1 MNKDM
6 AQYIDEL
13 NQNKVYPF
21 HMPGHKRNMELGV
34 DCYSIDITEIDGYD
48 NLHKPEGMIAGLQG
62 RIAALYGAQASY
74 VLVNGSTCGILAAI
88 SAVTQY
94 GDHIIMARNSH
105 KSAYNAVCLRGLTAE
120 YIDPEYIEH
129 PGINGQISP
138 EELERCFLQN
148 EKQKEPV
155 FYKAV
160 YITSPTYEGVV
171 SDIEALAAISHRHGA
186 LLIVDEAHGAH
197 FGLDERFPE
206 TAVRLGADIVVQ
218 SIHKTLMGMTQTAL
232 LHIGA
237 GAKLIKRKPRNGE
250 GEKPSPR
257 VDKEKLEY
265 YLSVYQSSSPS
276 YVLMASVDRC
286 VGLLEQKRKEL
297 FEGYYERL
305 MDFYGKCRG
314 FSNIRIF
321 APDQADTVNKDK
333 LFARDCGKLVIYSE
347 NRAMTGR
354 MLYDLLREKYGL
366 QLEMSLEGYCLA
378 MTSCMDREEGFLRL
392 YQALKEIDG
401 ELEQCTRRAGTRE
414 EKGKAGGVKK
424 RRKTFCT
431 IAEALEGTGGL
442 RPMKEGIV
450 AADYAYVYPPGI
462 PIIVPGETVTN
473 EIICDIMKSKEAGY
487 EVHGVEERDGSLFI
501 RALWDEQPKK

>member
-1 MNKDM
+1 MSKDM

-13 NQNKVYPF
+13 NQKKVYPF
-21 HMPGHKRNMELGV
+21 HMPGHKRSMKLGV
-34 DCYSIDITEIDGYD
+34 DCYNIDITEIDGYD

-105 KSAYNAVCLRGLTAE
+105 KSAYNAVCLRGLTVK
-120 YIDPEYIEH
+120 YIDPEYIER
-129 PGINGQISP
+129 PGINGQIAP

-155 FYKAV
+155 SYKAV

-171 SDIEALAAISHRHGA
+171 SNIEALAKIAHRHGA

-197 FGLDERFPE
+197 FGLDGHFPE
-206 TAVRLGADIVVQ
+206 TAVRLGADIDIQ

-237 GAKLIKRKPRNGE
+237 GAAGKPQNG
-250 GEKPSPR
+250 GSEKALPR
-257 VDKEKLEY
+257 VDKNKLEY

-276 YVLMASVDRC
+276 YVLMSSVDRC
-286 VGLLEQKRKEL
+286 IDLLERKRKEL
-297 FEGYYERL
+297 FEGYYKRL
-305 MDFYGKCRG
+305 MDFYGKCRE
-314 FSNIRIF
+314 FSDIRIF
-321 APDQADTVNKDK
+321 AQGGPYTVDK
-333 LFARDCGKLVIYSE
+333 AKLYDRDCGKLVIFSE
-347 NRAMTGR
+347 NAQMTGR
-354 MLYDLLREKYGL
+354 KLYDRLREKYGL
-366 QLEMSLEGYCLA
+366 QLEMSLGRYCLA

-392 YQALKEIDG
+392 YEALKEIDG
-401 ELEQCTRRAGTRE
+401 ELGQKCIQRAGTSE
-414 EKGKAGGVKK
+414 EKGNEGGVKMP
-424 RRKTFCT
+424 RKTFCT
-431 IAEALEGTGGL
+431 IARALEAAGGL
-442 RPMKEGIV
+442 RPMEEGIV

-462 PIIVPGETVTN
+462 PIIVPGEIVTN
-473 EIICDIMKSKEAGY
+473 GIICDIMKSKEAGY
-487 EVHGVEERDGSLFI
+487 EVHGVEEQDGGLFI
-501 RALWDEQPKK
+501 RALGDEQQKM